1 MNCDLG
7 PLATTVNN
15 FSPGCVI
22 RGRRLPFTRRRHWWL
37 SNFKTQSPIST
48 GCWSLPDPN
57 LPHQD
62 DTGAWVKT
70 EVVRVNH
77 LRNCYLC
84 HAPSTS
90 DRDLVR
96 GVVPIPGERL
106 PRMYYHDAGGSFVR
120 ADVTYLKQDF
130 SVVQEVAKAEPWPKL
145 QRFDY
150 VVRTREATLAEIA
163 LANAPEAVEERN
175 QDYPQREA
183 VLNALQG
190 LIETAADAPTERA
203 ATRRDERLRA
213 P

>member
-1 MNCDLG
+1 MLE
-7 PLATTVNN
+7 
-15 FSPGCVI
+15 
-22 RGRRLPFTRRRHWWL
+22 
-37 SNFKTQSPIST
+37 
-48 GCWSLPDPN
+48 LPDPN
-57 LPHQD
+57 RPHQD
-62 DTGAWVKT
+62 DTGVWVKT

-150 VVRTREATLAEIA
+150 LVRTREATLAEIA
-163 LANAPEAVEERN
+163 LANAPEAIEERD
-175 QDYPQREA
+175 QGYPQRGA

-190 LIETAADAPTERA
+190 LIEAAASRNAGTAPYRESQ
-203 ATRRDERLRA
+203 
-213 P
+213 